1 MFGALKRKTNGPFS
15 LLHDRHKTK
24 VKQNFTIA
32 DSKNILNTKNAYHY
46 SSGHNFGMNNKI
58 FSICVKKVCALILHE
73 RLHIDNIF
81 NEQY

>member
-58 FSICVKKVCALILHE
+58 FSICVKKV
-73 RLHIDNIF
+73 
-81 NEQY
+81 